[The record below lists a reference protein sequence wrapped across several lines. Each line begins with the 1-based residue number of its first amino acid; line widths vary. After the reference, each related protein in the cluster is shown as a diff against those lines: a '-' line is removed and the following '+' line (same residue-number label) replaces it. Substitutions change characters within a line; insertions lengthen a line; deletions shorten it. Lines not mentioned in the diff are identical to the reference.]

1 MAKNYLNG
9 KKLYVPS
16 KKIMQARGEKIVHLV
31 YSRRLLNWKKKLF
44 KCNTIYTAKRTN
56 MDQMT
61 QKAALFDCE

>member
-1 MAKNYLNG
+1 MEKNSMYLVKNHASSWR
-9 KKLYVPS
+9 KDCTSSLF
-16 KKIMQARGEKIVHLV
+16 EKVIELE
-31 YSRRLLNWKKKLF
+31 KKLF